1 MTDQTTFHEKL
12 SERDNV
18 KAGGERSFGLVFA
31 VVFVI
36 VGLFPIFTKAGEED
50 DIRIWALVV
59 AALFAILAM
68 TRPQLL
74 SPLNK
79 IWFRFGLV
87 IHKVVNPLVMGLI
100 FFFVVSPIGIIM
112 RILGKTPLKKNFD
125 RNAKSYWIHRDPPGP
140 APETMKRQF

>member
-1 MTDQTTFHEKL
+1 LTDQPTFHENL
-12 SERDNV
+12 SERDDV

-36 VGLFPIFTKAGEED
+36 VGLLPIFTKAGEED
-50 DIRIWALVV
+50 VIRIWALVV
-59 AALFAILAM
+59 AALFAIFAM

-79 IWFRFGLV
+79 IWFRFGLLV
-87 IHKVVNPLVMGLI
+87 NRVVNPLVMGLI

-112 RILGKTPLKKNFD
+112 RILGKTPLKKGFD
-125 RNAKSYWIHRDPPGP
+125 RNAKSYWIHREPPGP